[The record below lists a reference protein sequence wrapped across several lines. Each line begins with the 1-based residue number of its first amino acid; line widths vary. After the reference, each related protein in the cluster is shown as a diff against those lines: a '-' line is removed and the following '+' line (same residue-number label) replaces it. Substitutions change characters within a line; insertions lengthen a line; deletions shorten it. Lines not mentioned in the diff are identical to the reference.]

1 MQNTLM
7 KKRSVYHLV
16 FVFLVPALFLGSMA
30 VGGLFSQ
37 DSGVAPVPRA
47 AALLSR
53 SYLVEHMDVETAA
66 IQMRQA
72 LDPADARVF
81 IDRATNRV
89 VIKGNTGAHQLAAEM
104 LKTIDRPSV
113 SSPSIPIPRIRTVR
127 QLRCYLLAPDDVRLW
142 TEELTRRYS
151 KNTGVRITPDV
162 KNGQITVV
170 APVAIHEQLGVLLAG
185 QLPASSQDDWQSRQ
199 EQQAIVLSEEATA
212 PDSVVPATRVEEAGS
227 DSGSESNN
235 WLTRIARL
243 RPGAF
248 AVTPPAKEGKL
259 EAIDEAPADLQV
271 ANVVETPLPE
281 VTPEAPRQAAPVVPV
296 INKRKIISAFPQSQK
311 ARTRPAVS
319 TSSARAGETEK
330 DGDNLVDSL
339 KKDLT
344 GGVKSIDEE
353 FRSLHHKITRPVT
366 GFFEAVQEDLS
377 ISVTDLA
384 RTVSG
389 RLSTQEKDQD
399 SRPRAARVIRGGQ
412 KPDATIP
419 STPRTRPKPVAKPV
433 EEKPVEVPEKKPVV
447 KPVDD
452 RAPFNVIPKKTIT
465 RPAPLLPAKA
475 VSGRSPVVVPLA
487 PPLPATRTK
496 QPDKVRKPVEKPEPK
511 GARKEFSPARPLVL
525 EQSRPRVQPAT
536 VQKPQVSRQPATT
549 EKNAPVTP
557 ASTLVQAD
565 PVPEPV
571 AQPRQPV
578 SPRVNVPPPVRIPE
592 PSRVA
597 LPALKGTAAAGIS
610 LVGASDLEI
619 SQFVARHLR
628 LQEAG
633 DLAGSEIRMMIR
645 DRHVWFV
652 IEQENGT
659 MVRVRVGEIK
669 LDREGKGVLVVDPE
683 KLPR

>member
-37 DSGVAPVPRA
+37 DSGGVPVPRA

-81 IDRATNRV
+81 IDRATNRIV
-89 VIKGNTGAHQLAAEM
+89 LKGNTGAHQLAAEM

-127 QLRCYLLAPDDVRLW
+127 QLRCYLLAPNDVRLW

-185 QLPASSQDDWQSRQ
+185 QLPASSEDDWQSRQ
-199 EQQAIVLSEEATA
+199 EQQAIASSEEATA
-212 PDSVVPATRVEEAGS
+212 PDSVVPATRVEEA
-227 DSGSESNN
+227 DSEASSESNN
-235 WLTRIARL
+235 WLARIARL

-248 AVTPPAKEGKL
+248 SVTPPAKEGKL

-271 ANVVETPLPE
+271 VTVAETPLPE
-281 VTPEAPRQAAPVVPV
+281 ATPEAPRQVAPVAPA
-296 INKRKIISAFPQSQK
+296 INKRKIMSAFPQSQK

-319 TSSARAGETEK
+319 ASSARAGETEK

-339 KKDLT
+339 KKDLA

-366 GFFEAVQEDLS
+366 GFFESVQEDLS

-389 RLSTQEKDQD
+389 RLSAQEKDQN

-412 KPDATIP
+412 HPVATPP
-419 STPRTRPKPVAKPV
+419 STPRARPKPVTKPV
-433 EEKPVEVPEKKPVV
+433 EEKPVEVPEKKPVDGRAPSNV
-447 KPVDD
+447 KPE
-452 RAPFNVIPKKTIT
+452 KTIT
-465 RPAPLLPAKA
+465 KTAPLLPAKA

-496 QPDKVRKPVEKPEPK
+496 QPGEVRKPLETPEPK
-511 GARKEFSPARPLVL
+511 GTRKEFTPARPLVL

-536 VQKPQVSRQPATT
+536 VQKPQVSRQPATA
-549 EKNAPVTP
+549 EKNTPVTP
-557 ASTLVQAD
+557 ASTLAQAD
-565 PVPEPV
+565 PVSEPV

-578 SPRVNVPPPVRIPE
+578 SPRVNAPPPVRVPE

-597 LPALKGTAAAGIS
+597 IPALKGTAAAGIS

-628 LQEAG
+628 LEEAG

-645 DRHVWFV
+645 DHQVWFV

-669 LDREGKGVLVVDPE
+669 LDRDGKGVLVVDPE

>member
-1 MQNTLM
+1 
-7 KKRSVYHLV
+7 
-16 FVFLVPALFLGSMA
+16 
-30 VGGLFSQ
+30 
-37 DSGVAPVPRA
+37 
-47 AALLSR
+47 
-53 SYLVEHMDVETAA
+53 MDVETAA

-81 IDRATNRV
+81 IDRATNRI
-89 VIKGNTGAHQLAAEM
+89 VIKGNTGAHRLAAEM

-127 QLRCYLLAPDDVRLW
+127 QLRCYLLAPNDVRLW

-185 QLPASSQDDWQSRQ
+185 QLPASSEDDWQSRQ
-199 EQQAIVLSEEATA
+199 EQQAIASSEEATA
-212 PDSVVPATRVEEAGS
+212 PDNVVPATRVEEADPEAS
-227 DSGSESNN
+227 SESNN
-235 WLTRIARL
+235 WLARIARL

-248 AVTPPAKEGKL
+248 SVTPPAKEGKL

-271 ANVVETPLPE
+271 VTVAETPLPE
-281 VTPEAPRQAAPVVPV
+281 ATPEAPRQVAPVAPA
-296 INKRKIISAFPQSQK
+296 INTRKIMSAFPQSQK

-319 TSSARAGETEK
+319 ASSARAGETEK
-330 DGDNLVDSL
+330 GGDNLVDSL

-366 GFFEAVQEDLS
+366 GFFESVQEDLS

-389 RLSTQEKDQD
+389 RLSAQEKDQD

-412 KPDATIP
+412 HPVTTPP
-419 STPRTRPKPVAKPV
+419 STPRTRPKPVTKPV
-433 EEKPVEVPEKKPVV
+433 EEKPVEVREKKPVV
-447 KPVDD
+447 KPVDN
-452 RAPFNVIPKKTIT
+452 RAPFNVVPEQPIT

-496 QPDKVRKPVEKPEPK
+496 QPGEVREPLKTPEPK
-511 GARKEFSPARPLVL
+511 GTRKEFTPARPLVL

-536 VQKPQVSRQPATT
+536 VQKPQVSRQPATA
-549 EKNAPVTP
+549 EKNTPVTP
-557 ASTLVQAD
+557 ASTLAQAD
-565 PVPEPV
+565 PVSEPV

-578 SPRVNVPPPVRIPE
+578 SPRVNAPPPVRIPE

-633 DLAGSEIRMMIR
+633 DLAGSEIRMMIK
-645 DRHVWFV
+645 DRQVWFV
-652 IEQENGT
+652 IQQENGT

>member
-1 MQNTLM
+1 M

-37 DSGVAPVPRA
+37 DLGVVPVPRA

-72 LDPADARVF
+72 LDPAAARVF

-89 VIKGNTGAHQLAAEM
+89 IIKGNTGAHRLAAEM

-113 SSPSIPIPRIRTVR
+113 SSPSIPIPRIHTVR
-127 QLRCYLLAPDDVRLW
+127 QLRCYLLAPNDVRLW

-185 QLPASSQDDWQSRQ
+185 QLPASSEDDWQSRP
-199 EQQAIVLSEEATA
+199 EQQAIASSEEATT
-212 PDSVVPATRVEEAGS
+212 PDRVVPATRVEEADS

-235 WLTRIARL
+235 WLARIARL

-248 AVTPPAKEGKL
+248 SVTPPAKQGKL

-271 ANVVETPLPE
+271 ASVVATPLPE
-281 VTPEAPRQAAPVVPV
+281 ATPEAPRQVAPVAPT
-296 INKRKIISAFPQSQK
+296 INKRKIMSAFPQSQN
-311 ARTRPAVS
+311 ARIRPAIS
-319 TSSARAGETEK
+319 ASSARAGETEK
-330 DGDNLVDSL
+330 GGDNLVDSL

-344 GGVKSIDEE
+344 GGAKSIDEG

-366 GFFEAVQEDLS
+366 GFFESVQEDLS

-389 RLSTQEKDQD
+389 RLSTQKKDQD
-399 SRPRAARVIRGGQ
+399 SRPRAARVIRVGQ
-412 KPDATIP
+412 QPVATTP
-419 STPRTRPKPVAKPV
+419 STPRTRPKPAAKPV

-447 KPVDD
+447 KPVVKPVGD
-452 RAPFNVIPKKTIT
+452 RAPFNVIPEKPIT

-496 QPDKVRKPVEKPEPK
+496 QPGEVRKPVGKPETK
-511 GARKEFSPARPLVL
+511 GTKKEFTPARPLVL
-525 EQSRPRVQPAT
+525 EQSRPRVQPAA
-536 VQKPQVSRQPATT
+536 VQKPQVSRQPATA
-549 EKNAPVTP
+549 EKNTPVIP

-565 PVPEPV
+565 PVSEPV
-571 AQPRQPV
+571 AQPREPV
-578 SPRVNVPPPVRIPE
+578 SPRVNAPPPVRIPE

-597 LPALKGTAAAGIS
+597 IPALKGTAAGIS

-645 DRHVWFV
+645 DRQVWFV
-652 IEQENGT
+652 IEQKNGT

-669 LDREGKGVLVVDPE
+669 LDRDGKGVLVVDPE

>member
-1 MQNTLM
+1 M

-37 DSGVAPVPRA
+37 DLGVVPVPRA

-72 LDPADARVF
+72 LDPAAARVF

-89 VIKGNTGAHQLAAEM
+89 IIKGNTGAHRLAAEM

-113 SSPSIPIPRIRTVR
+113 SSPSIPIPRIHTVR
-127 QLRCYLLAPDDVRLW
+127 QLRCYLLAPNDVRLW

-185 QLPASSQDDWQSRQ
+185 QLPASSEDDWQSRP
-199 EQQAIVLSEEATA
+199 EQQAIASSEEATT
-212 PDSVVPATRVEEAGS
+212 PDRVVPATRVEEADS

-235 WLTRIARL
+235 WLARIARL

-248 AVTPPAKEGKL
+248 SVTPPAKQGKL

-271 ANVVETPLPE
+271 ASVVATPLPE
-281 VTPEAPRQAAPVVPV
+281 ATPEAPRQVAPVAPT
-296 INKRKIISAFPQSQK
+296 INKRKIMSAFPQSQN
-311 ARTRPAVS
+311 ARIRPAIS
-319 TSSARAGETEK
+319 ASSAKAGETEK
-330 DGDNLVDSL
+330 GGDNLVDSL
-339 KKDLT
+339 KKDLV

-366 GFFEAVQEDLS
+366 GFFESVQEDLS

-399 SRPRAARVIRGGQ
+399 SRPRAARVIRVGQ
-412 KPDATIP
+412 QPVATTP
-419 STPRTRPKPVAKPV
+419 STPRTRPKPAAKPV

-447 KPVDD
+447 KPVVKPVGD
-452 RAPFNVIPKKTIT
+452 RAPFNVIPEKPIT
-465 RPAPLLPAKA
+465 GPAPLLPAKA

-496 QPDKVRKPVEKPEPK
+496 QPGEVRKPVGKPETK
-511 GARKEFSPARPLVL
+511 GTKKEFTPARPLVL
-525 EQSRPRVQPAT
+525 EESRPRVQPAA
-536 VQKPQVSRQPATT
+536 VQKPQVSRQPATA
-549 EKNAPVTP
+549 EKNTPVIP

-565 PVPEPV
+565 PVSEPV
-571 AQPRQPV
+571 AQPREPV
-578 SPRVNVPPPVRIPE
+578 SPRVNAPPPVRIPE

-597 LPALKGTAAAGIS
+597 IPALKGTAAGIS

-645 DRHVWFV
+645 DRQVWFV
-652 IEQENGT
+652 IEQKNGT

-669 LDREGKGVLVVDPE
+669 LDRDGKVVLVVDPE

>member
-1 MQNTLM
+1 M

-37 DSGVAPVPRA
+37 DSGVVPVPRA

-89 VIKGNTGAHQLAAEM
+89 IIKGKTGAHGLAAEM

-113 SSPSIPIPRIRTVR
+113 SSPSIPIPRIHTVR
-127 QLRCYLLAPDDVRLW
+127 QLRCYLLAPNDVRLW

-185 QLPASSQDDWQSRQ
+185 QLPASSEDDWQSRP
-199 EQQAIVLSEEATA
+199 EQQAIASSEEATA
-212 PDSVVPATRVEEAGS
+212 PDSVVPATRVEEADS

-235 WLTRIARL
+235 WLARIARL

-248 AVTPPAKEGKL
+248 SVTPPAKQGKL

-271 ANVVETPLPE
+271 ASVVATPLPE
-281 VTPEAPRQAAPVVPV
+281 ATPEAPRQVAPVAPT
-296 INKRKIISAFPQSQK
+296 INNRKIMSAFPQSQK
-311 ARTRPAVS
+311 ARIRPAVS
-319 TSSARAGETEK
+319 APSARARETEK
-330 DGDNLVDSL
+330 GGDNFVDSL
-339 KKDLT
+339 KKDLV

-366 GFFEAVQEDLS
+366 GFFESVQEDLS

-399 SRPRAARVIRGGQ
+399 SRPRAARVIRVGQ
-412 KPDATIP
+412 QPVATTP

-447 KPVDD
+447 KPVGD
-452 RAPFNVIPKKTIT
+452 RVPFNVIPEKPIT
-465 RPAPLLPAKA
+465 RPAPLVPAKA

-496 QPDKVRKPVEKPEPK
+496 QPGEVRKLVEKPEPK
-511 GARKEFSPARPLVL
+511 GTKKEFTPARPLVL
-525 EQSRPRVQPAT
+525 EQSRPRVQLAA
-536 VQKPQVSRQPATT
+536 VQKSQVSRQPATA
-549 EKNAPVTP
+549 EKNTPVTP

-565 PVPEPV
+565 PVSEPV
-571 AQPRQPV
+571 AQPREPV
-578 SPRVNVPPPVRIPE
+578 SPRVNAPSPVRIPE

-597 LPALKGTAAAGIS
+597 IPALKGTAAGIS

-645 DRHVWFV
+645 DRQVWFV
-652 IEQENGT
+652 IEQKNGT

-669 LDREGKGVLVVDPE
+669 LDRDGKGVLVVDPE